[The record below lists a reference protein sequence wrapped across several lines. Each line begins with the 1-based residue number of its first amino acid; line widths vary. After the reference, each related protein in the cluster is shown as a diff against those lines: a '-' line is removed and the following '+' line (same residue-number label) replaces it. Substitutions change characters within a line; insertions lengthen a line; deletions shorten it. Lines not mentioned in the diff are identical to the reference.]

1 MFIFS
6 LCSPGFQYYINYCL
20 VKQKTIA
27 FYSQKINLYFRKY
40 TTREGWNAMGFF
52 FLKIWL
58 KLTYYLRPTYL
69 AKKCPHRTKKMGL
82 IKVHGRE
89 RIMSLK
95 ENDSGGFDYCIACI
109 AKKTIRCAWCGNP
122 IFIGDPVTL
131 YSPKKGVKMP
141 DHAVRYKDTDCYV
154 GCLGWDCAETG
165 GDRAGFWH
173 GQERFIGF
181 RPSRR

>member
-1 MFIFS
+1 
-6 LCSPGFQYYINYCL
+6 
-20 VKQKTIA
+20 
-27 FYSQKINLYFRKY
+27 
-40 TTREGWNAMGFF
+40 MGFF

-165 GDRAGFWH
+165 GDRAGFWAWPGKVYRVPTVEEMIFASFGVKGVICIDDLSNPNDQGRLH
-173 GQERFIGF
+173 DV
-181 RPSRR
+181 